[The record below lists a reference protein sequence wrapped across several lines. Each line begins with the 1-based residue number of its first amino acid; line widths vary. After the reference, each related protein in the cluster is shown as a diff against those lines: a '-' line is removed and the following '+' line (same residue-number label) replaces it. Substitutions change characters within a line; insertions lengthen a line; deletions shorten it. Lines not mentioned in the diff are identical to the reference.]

1 VLAHTHAR
9 ADAAHTSA
17 QVYGA
22 GTETLVM
29 DEDAQT
35 LEARSAT
42 GVQCLAPASALP

>member
-1 VLAHTHAR
+1 
-9 ADAAHTSA
+9 
-17 QVYGA
+17 VYGA

-42 GVQCLAPASALP
+42 RGASRLAPASALS